1 RIAAEATMTKPF
13 TRRRWNVHEYHRMGE
28 TGILAEDERVE
39 LLAGDI
45 IVREPIG
52 TQHAGTV
59 NRLNYLLTSRLGRR
73 AVVQGQNPIELVKED
88 SEPQPDLTLLRSRD
102 DFYSTAHPDA
112 SDTLLAIEVA
122 DTSLR
127 LDRRV
132 KIPLYARAG
141 IAEVWLVD
149 LTTSR
154 IEVYREPRAEGY
166 RDVQIFGRGQSLT
179 PIAFADLTVAVNDL
193 LG

>member
-1 RIAAEATMTKPF
+1 MTEAF
-13 TRRRWNVHEYHRMGE
+13 ARRRFSVHEYHRMGE

-59 NRLNYLLTSRLGRR
+59 NRLTYLWTSRLGLR
-73 AVVQGQNPIELVKED
+73 AVVQVQNPIELARED
-88 SEPQPDLTLLRSRD
+88 SEPQPDLSLLRPRA
-102 DFYSTAHPDA
+102 DFYATAHPAAD
-112 SDTLLAIEVA
+112 DVLLAIEVA

-141 IAEVWLVD
+141 IGEAWLVD

-154 IEVYREPRAEGY
+154 IEVYREPTAEGY
-166 RDVQIFGRGQSLT
+166 RDVQILVRGQSVT
-179 PIAFADLTVAVNDL
+179 PNAFADLTLAVGDL

>member
-1 RIAAEATMTKPF
+1 MTEAF
-13 TRRRWNVHEYHRMGE
+13 ARRRWSVHEYHRMGE
-28 TGILAEDERVE
+28 TGILAEDDRIE

-59 NRLNYLLTSRLGRR
+59 NRLTYLWTSRLGRR
-73 AVVQGQNPIELVKED
+73 AVVQVQNPIALVRED
-88 SEPQPDLTLLRSRD
+88 SEPQD
-102 DFYSTAHPDA
+102 DV
-112 SDTLLAIEVA
+112 LLAIEVA

-132 KIPLYARAG
+132 KIPLYARAW
-141 IAEVWLVD
+141 IREVWLVD
-149 LTTSR
+149 LTTPR
-154 IEVYREPRAEGY
+154 IEIYREPAAEGY
-166 RDVQIFGRGQSLT
+166 RDVQILARGQSVT
-179 PIAFADLTVAVNDL
+179 PIAFADLTVTVEDL

>member
-1 RIAAEATMTKPF
+1 MTEPF
-13 TRRRWNVHEYHRMGE
+13 TRRRFSVHEYHRMGE

-45 IVREPIG
+45 VVREPIG

-59 NRLNYLLTSRLGRR
+59 NRLTYLWTSRLGRR
-73 AVVQGQNPIELVKED
+73 AVVQVQNPIELAKED
-88 SEPQPDLTLLRSRD
+88 SEPQPDLTLLRPRD
-102 DFYSTAHPDA
+102 DFYTSAHPTAD
-112 SDTLLAIEVA
+112 DVLLAIEVA

-141 IAEVWLVD
+141 LREVWLVD
-149 LTTSR
+149 LTTER
-154 IEVYREPRAEGY
+154 IEVYREPTGEGY
-166 RDVQIFGRGQSLT
+166 RDVQILQRGQSVT
-179 PIAFADLTVAVNDL
+179 PEAFADLTLSVVDL

>member
-1 RIAAEATMTKPF
+1 MTEAF
-13 TRRRWNVHEYHRMGE
+13 ARRRWSVHEYHRMGE
-28 TGILAEDERVE
+28 TGILAEDDRIE

-59 NRLNYLLTSRLGRR
+59 NRLTYLWTSRLGRR
-73 AVVQGQNPIELVKED
+73 AVVQVQNPIELVRED
-88 SEPQPDLTLLRSRD
+88 SEPQPDLTLLRPRD
-102 DFYSTAHPDA
+102 DFYTTVHPTAD
-112 SDTLLAIEVA
+112 DVLLAIEVA

-141 IAEVWLVD
+141 IREVWLVD

-154 IEVYREPRAEGY
+154 IEIYREPAAEGY
-166 RDVQIFGRGQSLT
+166 RDVQILARGQSVT
-179 PIAFADLTVAVNDL
+179 PIAFADLTVTVEDL

>member
-1 RIAAEATMTKPF
+1 MTESF
-13 TRRRWNVHEYHRMGE
+13 TRRRFSVHEYHRMGE

-59 NRLNYLLTSRLGRR
+59 NRLNYLWTSRLARR
-73 AVVQGQNPIELVKED
+73 AVVQVQNPIELARED
-88 SEPQPDLTLLRSRD
+88 SEPQPDLALLRPRD
-102 DFYSTAHPDA
+102 DFYATAHPTAD
-112 SDTLLAIEVA
+112 DVLLAIEVA
-122 DTSLR
+122 DTSLL

-141 IAEVWLVD
+141 LREIWLVD

-154 IEVYREPRAEGY
+154 IEVYREPAAEAY
-166 RDVQIFGRGQSLT
+166 RDVQIVSRGRSIT
-179 PIAFADLTVAVNDL
+179 PVAFADLTVAVGDL

>member
-1 RIAAEATMTKPF
+1 VTEDFA
-13 TRRRWNVHEYHRMGE
+13 RRRFSVHEYHRMGE
-28 TGILAEDERVE
+28 TGILAEDERIE

-59 NRLNYLLTSRLGRR
+59 NRLNYLWMSRLGRR
-73 AVVQGQNPIELVKED
+73 AVVQVQNPIELASED
-88 SEPQPDLTLLRSRD
+88 SEPQPDLSLLRPRD
-102 DFYSTAHPDA
+102 DFYATAHPTAD
-112 SDTLLAIEVA
+112 DVLLAIEVA

-141 IAEVWLVD
+141 IREVWLVD
-149 LTTSR
+149 LTTGQL
-154 IEVYREPRAEGY
+154 EVYREPTAERYRAVEILQ
-166 RDVQIFGRGQSLT
+166 RGRSVT
-179 PIAFADLTVAVNDL
+179 PIAFPDVAVTVEDL

>member
-1 RIAAEATMTKPF
+1 MTKPF

-59 NRLNYLLTSRLGRR
+59 NRLNHLWTSRLGRR
-73 AVVQGQNPIELVKED
+73 AVVQVQNPIELAQED
-88 SEPQPDLTLLRSRD
+88 SEPQPDITLLRARD
-102 DFYSTAHPDA
+102 DFYSTAHPEA

-141 IAEVWLVD
+141 IGEAWLVD

-154 IEVYREPRAEGY
+154 LEVYREPRVEGTGMS
-166 RDVQIFGRGQSLT
+166 RSSAAGSRSRLSHS
-179 PIAFADLTVAVNDL
+179 PI
-193 LG
+193 

>member
-1 RIAAEATMTKPF
+1 MMEAF
-13 TRRRWNVHEYHRMGE
+13 ARRRFSVHEYHRMGE
-28 TGILAEDERVE
+28 AGILAEDERVE

-59 NRLNYLLTSRLGRR
+59 NRLTYLWTSRLGLR
-73 AVVQGQNPIELVKED
+73 AVVQVQNPIELARED
-88 SEPQPDLTLLRSRD
+88 SEPQPDLSLLRPRA
-102 DFYSTAHPDA
+102 DFYATAHPAAD
-112 SDTLLAIEVA
+112 DVLLAIEVA

-141 IAEVWLVD
+141 IGEVWLVD

-154 IEVYREPRAEGY
+154 IEVYRN
-166 RDVQIFGRGQSLT
+166 VQILVRGQSVT
-179 PIAFADLTVAVNDL
+179 PIAFADLTVAVGHL